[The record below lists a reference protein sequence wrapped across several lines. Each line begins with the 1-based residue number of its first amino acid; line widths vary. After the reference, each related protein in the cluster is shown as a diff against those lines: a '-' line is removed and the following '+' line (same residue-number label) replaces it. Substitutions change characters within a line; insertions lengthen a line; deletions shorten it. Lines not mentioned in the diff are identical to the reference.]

1 MVVRPVAD
9 LDDVFQERIFVSIDF
24 GRDQALAGQEFGGV
38 DEKGQPSSSGYP
50 TLNITGRIHF
60 GGIEIHYI

>member
-1 MVVRPVAD
+1 MLMIPKKIMNST
-9 LDDVFQERIFVSIDF
+9 LIQTIQKCRILNKFHHQYFFSF
-24 GRDQALAGQEFGGV
+24 